1 MRKILL
7 FLYIFCGVL
16 TFSEAQIQKGVYT
29 LRPNLSIDRDPNYLS
44 AFISN
49 EKAINLA
56 ADMNYGKFVTD
67 NLLLSG
73 GFGGFYNQEDD
84 YYVNSASIGGQCYYW
99 QDAKIKPYVSS
110 TVTLSKLV
118 YSSFSTV
125 SNLPIKTR
133 NNEYKASL
141 VMGAQYFFNEN
152 IALDLRFIFNASEE
166 KITPNPSGF
175 QPEPIFQQSYTL
187 DLQPFYSIATYNSAK
202 EVKDFFYKGKTQI
215 SGSVNF
221 TPKPFGTILGFDN
234 EPIFSLSV
242 GTTYFLHK
250 FFGLG
255 AHVGINDFDGFERT
269 LAIGL
274 RAESNIKIFKRFYLS
289 PNVTYDNQNLDGIV
303 LGIGKVSYASAN
315 LQAKFFMNKY
325 TAFTVNFFSF
335 PIYSSNAD
343 LLLRDKLFFKS
354 GFAYYLK

>member
-1 MRKILL
+1 MKNTIL
-7 FLYIFCGVL
+7 FLYIFCSVL
-16 TFSEAQIQKGVYT
+16 TFAEAQIQKGAYT
-29 LRPNLSIDRDPNYLS
+29 MRPNLSIYRDLNYLS

-49 EKAINLA
+49 EKAIDLA

-73 GFGGFYNQEDD
+73 GFGGFYSQKDE
-84 YYVNSASIGGQCYYW
+84 YYINSASIGGQYYYF
-99 QDAKIKPYVSS
+99 QNSKIKPYVSG

-125 SNLPIKTR
+125 SSLPIKAR

-141 VMGAQYFFNEN
+141 VMGAQYFFNDN
-152 IALDLRFIFNASEE
+152 IALDLRFIFNASEV
-166 KITPNPSGF
+166 KITPNPSRF
-175 QPEPIFQQSYTL
+175 QREPIFQQAYTL
-187 DLQPFYSIATYNSAK
+187 DLQPFYSMATYNSAK
-202 EVKDFFYKGKTQI
+202 EIKDFFYKGKTQV

-221 TPKPFGTILGFDN
+221 TPKSIVGILGFNDRSVFN
-234 EPIFSLSV
+234 LSL

-255 AHVGINDFDGFERT
+255 ASIGISDFDGFERT

-303 LGIGKVSYASAN
+303 LGIGKVSYVSAN
-315 LQAKFFMNKY
+315 LQAKFFMNKHI
-325 TAFTVNFFSF
+325 AFTANFLSL